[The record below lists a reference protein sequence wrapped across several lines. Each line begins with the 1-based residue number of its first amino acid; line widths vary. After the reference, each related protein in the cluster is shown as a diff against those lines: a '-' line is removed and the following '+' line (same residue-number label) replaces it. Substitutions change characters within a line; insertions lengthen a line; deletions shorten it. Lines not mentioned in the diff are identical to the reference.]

1 MSSIIRTLVVDVVDA
16 LTTTT
21 NLVKQLLL
29 VTIHSEVVLLRVIY
43 KPILFLV
50 IRRVSFIVVVIL
62 ERQS

>member
-1 MSSIIRTLVVDVVDA
+1 MSSIISTLVVDVVDA

-50 IRRVSFIVVVIL
+50 IRLVSFIVVVIL